1 MNIRPLYD
9 RIVIKP
15 LEKESATK
23 GDIILPDTAKEKPQ
37 KGQIVSV
44 GAGKLLDNGKQAVLS
59 LKKGDYVIFGKYA
72 GTEIK
77 IDDTS
82 YIVMKEDEVLARV
95 EN

>member
-1 MNIRPLYD
+1 MNIRPLDD

-15 LEKESATK
+15 VEKETATK
-23 GDIILPDTAKEKPQ
+23 SGIILPDTAKEKPQ

-44 GAGKLLDNGKQAVLS
+44 GAGKLLDNGKRAALS

-77 IDDTS
+77 IDDTT
-82 YIVMKEDEVLARV
+82 YVVMKEDEVLARV
-95 EN
+95 E